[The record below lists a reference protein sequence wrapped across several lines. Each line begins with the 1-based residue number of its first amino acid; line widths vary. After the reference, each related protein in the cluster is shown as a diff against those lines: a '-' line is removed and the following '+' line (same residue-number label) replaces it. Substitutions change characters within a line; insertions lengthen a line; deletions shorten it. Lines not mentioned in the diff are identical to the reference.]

1 LNIADLHIHT
11 FFSDGDLS
19 PEEIIEESISR
30 NISYI
35 SITDHDNLTG
45 YKKANSIIN
54 KSRNSNLKIVPGIE
68 LSSSVN
74 NSNIHLLAYFFDPND
89 KDLNSIIKTLQLRR
103 NDFAKFAIKKLNEE
117 GVNISWGDIVKNS
130 KGSIGRLH
138 IAYALISL
146 GYVKNTNDAF
156 DTYLHKIKSIYKNP
170 FEINAKELIE
180 LIRKAGGV
188 CSLAHPHTVNDLEK
202 SINDLYENGLVGIEI
217 VENKKI
223 KDSDEIMSKFD
234 LTKTAGSDFHRH
246 GKKSYLGKNF
256 LNEQELLNFYNISK
270 NKLNGEISWN
280 M

>member
-1 LNIADLHIHT
+1 MNIADLHIHT

-103 NDFAKFAIKKLNEE
+103 NDFAKFAIKKLNE
-117 GVNISWGDIVKNS
+117 
-130 KGSIGRLH
+130 
-138 IAYALISL
+138 
-146 GYVKNTNDAF
+146 
-156 DTYLHKIKSIYKNP
+156 
-170 FEINAKELIE
+170 
-180 LIRKAGGV
+180 
-188 CSLAHPHTVNDLEK
+188 
-202 SINDLYENGLVGIEI
+202 
-217 VENKKI
+217 
-223 KDSDEIMSKFD
+223 
-234 LTKTAGSDFHRH
+234 
-246 GKKSYLGKNF
+246 
-256 LNEQELLNFYNISK
+256 
-270 NKLNGEISWN
+270 
-280 M
+280 

>member
-1 LNIADLHIHT
+1 MNTADLHIHT

-19 PEEIIEESISR
+19 PKEIIEESISR

-54 KSRNSNLKIVPGIE
+54 KSKNNGLKLIPGIE
-68 LSSSVN
+68 LSSSVK

-89 KDLNSIIKTLQLRR
+89 KDLNSVLKILQLRR
-103 NDFAKFAIKKLNEE
+103 NEFAKFALKKLNEE

-130 KGSIGRLH
+130 KGSVGRLH
-138 IAYALISL
+138 IAYALIGL
-146 GYVKNTNDAF
+146 GYAKNTNDAF
-156 DTYLHKIKSIYKNP
+156 ETYLHKIKSLYENP

-180 LIRKAGGV
+180 VVRKAGGV
-188 CSLAHPHTVNDLEK
+188 CSLAHPHTVNDVGK
-202 SINDLYENGLVGIEI
+202 SIDDLYKNGLVGLEIIED
-217 VENKKI
+217 KKI
-223 KDSDEIMSKFD
+223 KDSDEMMSKFE
-234 LTKTAGSDFHRH
+234 LTKTAGSDFHRN

>member
-1 LNIADLHIHT
+1 LDDL
-11 FFSDGDLS
+11 
-19 PEEIIEESISR
+19 
-30 NISYI
+30 
-35 SITDHDNLTG
+35 
-45 YKKANSIIN
+45 
-54 KSRNSNLKIVPGIE
+54 
-68 LSSSVN
+68 
-74 NSNIHLLAYFFDPND
+74 
-89 KDLNSIIKTLQLRR
+89 
-103 NDFAKFAIKKLNEE
+103 
-117 GVNISWGDIVKNS
+117 
-130 KGSIGRLH
+130 
-138 IAYALISL
+138 
-146 GYVKNTNDAF
+146 
-156 DTYLHKIKSIYKNP
+156 
-170 FEINAKELIE
+170 NAKELIE

>member
-1 LNIADLHIHT
+1 MNIADLHIHT

-19 PEEIIEESISR
+19 PKEIIEESISR

-54 KSRNSNLKIVPGIE
+54 KSKNSSLKLIPGIE
-68 LSSSVN
+68 LSSSVK

-89 KDLNSIIKTLQLRR
+89 KDLNSILKILQLRR
-103 NDFAKFAIKKLNEE
+103 NEFAKFALKKLNEE

-130 KGSIGRLH
+130 KGSVGRLH

-146 GYVKNTNDAF
+146 GYAKNTNDAF
-156 DTYLHKIKSIYKNP
+156 ETYLHKIKSLYENP

-180 LIRKAGGV
+180 VIRKAGGV
-188 CSLAHPHTVNDLEK
+188 CSLAHPHTVNNVDK
-202 SINDLYENGLVGIEI
+202 SIKSLHENGLVGIEI
-217 VENKKI
+217 IEDKKI
-223 KDSDEIMSKFD
+223 KYSDEIMSKFK
-234 LTKTAGSDFHRH
+234 LIKTAGSDFHRN

-256 LNEQELLNFYNISK
+256 LDEEELLNFYNNAK
-270 NKLNGEISWN
+270 QKLNGEISWN

>member
-19 PEEIIEESISR
+19 PKEIIEESISR

-54 KSRNSNLKIVPGIE
+54 KSKNNSLKLIPGIE
-68 LSSSVN
+68 LSSSVK

-89 KDLNSIIKTLQLRR
+89 KDLNSILKILQFRR
-103 NDFAKFAIKKLNEE
+103 NEFAKFALKKLNEE

-130 KGSIGRLH
+130 KGSVGRLH

-146 GYVKNTNDAF
+146 GYAKNTNDAF
-156 DTYLHKIKSIYKNP
+156 ETYLHKIKSLYENP

-180 LIRKAGGV
+180 VIRKAGGV
-188 CSLAHPHTVNDLEK
+188 CSLAHPHTVNNVDK
-202 SINDLYENGLVGIEI
+202 SINDLYENGLAGIEI
-217 VENKKI
+217 IEDKKI
-223 KDSDEIMSKFD
+223 KYSDEIMSKFK
-234 LTKTAGSDFHRH
+234 LIKTAGSDFHRN

-256 LNEQELLNFYNISK
+256 LNEEELLNFYNNAK
-270 NKLNGEISWN
+270 QKLNGEISWN

>member
-1 LNIADLHIHT
+1 MNIADLHIHT

-19 PEEIIEESISR
+19 PEEIIQESISR

-54 KSRNSNLKIVPGIE
+54 KSSNISLKLVPGIE
-68 LSSSVN
+68 LSSSIN
-74 NSNIHLLAYFFDPND
+74 DSNIHLLAYFFDPND
-89 KDLNSIIKTLQLRR
+89 KDLNSVLKILQLRR
-103 NDFAKFAIKKLNEE
+103 NEFAKFALKKLNEE

-130 KGSIGRLH
+130 KGSLGRLH

-156 DTYLHKIKSIYKNP
+156 ETYLNKIKSLYENP

-180 LIRKAGGV
+180 VIRNAGGV
-188 CSLAHPHTVNDLEK
+188 CSLAHPHTVNDQSK
-202 SINDLYENGLVGIEI
+202 SINGLYKNGLVGLEIIED
-217 VENKKI
+217 KKI
-223 KDSDEIMSKFD
+223 KDSDEIMSKFG
-234 LTKTAGSDFHRH
+234 LTKTAGSDFHRN

-256 LNEQELLNFYNISK
+256 LNEQELLNFYNASK

>member
-1 LNIADLHIHT
+1 MNIADLHIHT

-19 PEEIIEESISR
+19 PKEIIEESISR

-54 KSRNSNLKIVPGIE
+54 KSKNNSLKLIPGIE
-68 LSSSVN
+68 LSSSVK

-89 KDLNSIIKTLQLRR
+89 KDLNSILKILQFRR
-103 NDFAKFAIKKLNEE
+103 NEFAKFALKKLNEE

-130 KGSIGRLH
+130 KGSVGRLH

-146 GYVKNTNDAF
+146 GYAKNTNDAF
-156 DTYLHKIKSIYKNP
+156 ETYLHKIKSLYENP

-180 LIRKAGGV
+180 VIRKAGGV
-188 CSLAHPHTVNDLEK
+188 CSLAHPHTVNNVDK
-202 SINDLYENGLVGIEI
+202 SINDLYENGLAGIEI
-217 VENKKI
+217 IEDKKI
-223 KDSDEIMSKFD
+223 KYSDEIMSKFK
-234 LTKTAGSDFHRH
+234 LIKTAGSDFHRN

-256 LNEQELLNFYNISK
+256 LNEEELLNFYNNAK
-270 NKLNGEISWN
+270 QKLNGEISWN